1 MERQRVLKRVSIR
14 NKHSKYKSNP
24 RVFDVVLIG
33 KRVFFEVK
41 TGKDQ
46 LERIPFED
54 VIEQVESAVLQEQHH
69 CIDQFL
75 IACIQQPITVHMPLF
90 MCSQF
95 ARSAGYTKES

>member
-1 MERQRVLKRVSIR
+1 MEKQRVVKRVSIR
-14 NKHSKYKSNP
+14 NRHSKYTSKP

-54 VIEQVESAVLQEQHH
+54 VIEQVESAVLQEQHT
-69 CIDQFL
+69 QS
-75 IACIQQPITVHMPLF
+75 
-90 MCSQF
+90 SQRTT
-95 ARSAGYTKES
+95 AT